1 MLTVITGALAGMFHV
16 LAGPDHLAA
25 VAPLAIEDRRRGWI
39 AGWTWGIGHT
49 AGVMAVAVVAV
60 LLRDALPPVH
70 VISGWSEQLVGAAL
84 IVVGVWA
91 LRRSMR
97 LRHAAHVHGRLE
109 HDHLHVQAGPRWLR
123 RVSHAHASFF
133 FGVLHG
139 IAGSSHFL
147 GVIPALA
154 LPTRGAAMMY
164 IAGFGAGTVV
174 AMTLFAAA
182 IGILAGRT
190 RYRQRM
196 HGALLATAAVLAIVV
211 GGIWL
216 VPSHP

>member
-1 MLTVITGALAGMFHV
+1 MLTIVSGALAGMFHV

-25 VAPLAIEDRRRGWI
+25 VAPLAIQDRRRGWI

-49 AGVMAVAVVAV
+49 SGVVAVAVVAV

-70 VISGWSEQLVGAAL
+70 IISGWSEQLVGAAL

-97 LRHAAHVHGRLE
+97 LQHAAHVHGRLE
-109 HDHLHVQAGPRWLR
+109 HDHLHVQAGPGWLQR
-123 RVSHAHASFF
+123 LGHAHASFC

-154 LPTRGAAMMY
+154 LPTRAAAMTY
-164 IAGFGAGTVV
+164 IVGFGVGTVV
-174 AMTLFAAA
+174 AMTLFAAI
-182 IGILAGRT
+182 IGLLAGQARH
-190 RYRQRM
+190 RHSM
-196 HGALLATAAVLAIVV
+196 HRALLATAAVLAIVV
-211 GGIWL
+211 GGVWL